1 MTPRQNFALA
11 VGVVVAALTAT
22 GVLAWALLQAP
33 DRVRPRPAPEPVA
46 VAAPPAVAEPAPAA
60 DILSDTAPVAEA
72 IALAVPADEPLVIP
86 PAVTEVSVTAPE
98 TPAAVSP
105 KYVTNALPAPAVK
118 PGYARLVIVLDDMG
132 VNVAQSERALRLRG
146 PLTLSFLPYGHGT
159 KSQAARAKALGHEV
173 MVHLPME
180 PMPRPDGTTA
190 NPGPD
195 ALYVAT
201 PKDDLPALVKKNLA
215 PLAALAVGVNNHMGS
230 RFTADRNG
238 MRTVLETLGAEG
250 FFFLDSLTSAE
261 SVAKDEAHGLAVPVL
276 TRDVFLDHLIDT
288 DPIRQALA
296 KAAKRAHKNGV
307 AIAIGHP
314 HARTLEVLEEWLPTL
329 DAQKIQLV
337 PISAIV
343 TTPPVEDPLDRPEPN
358 AYDETGF

>member
-33 DRVRPRPAPEPVA
+33 ERVRPQL
-46 VAAPPAVAEPAPAA
+46 AAPPV
-60 DILSDTAPVAEA
+60 VAEA
-72 IALAVPADEPLVIP
+72 PPLAVPAAPADPVSNTLALAVDTPALAVPADDPLLIP
-86 PAVTEVSVTAPE
+86 PAVRALSPTE
-98 TPAAVSP
+98 TPPPTA
-105 KYVTNALPAPAVK
+105 KYVTNAVPAPAPK

-132 VNVAQSERALRLRG
+132 VSVEYSERALRLPG

-159 KSQAARAKALGHEV
+159 KSQAARAKTLGHEV

-180 PMPRPDGTTA
+180 PKPRPDGTTA

-201 PKDDLPALVKKNLA
+201 PNGELPALVKKNLA

-230 RFTADRNG
+230 RFTADRDG
-238 MRTVLETLGAEG
+238 MRTVLETLEAEG

-261 SVAKDEAHGLAVPVL
+261 SVAKDAAHGLAVPVL

-288 DPIRQALA
+288 DLIRQALA

-314 HARTLEVLEEWLPTL
+314 HARTLEVLADWLPTL
-329 DAQKIQLV
+329 EAQKIQLV

-343 TTPPVEDPLDRPEPN
+343 TTPPVEDPHDRPEPN